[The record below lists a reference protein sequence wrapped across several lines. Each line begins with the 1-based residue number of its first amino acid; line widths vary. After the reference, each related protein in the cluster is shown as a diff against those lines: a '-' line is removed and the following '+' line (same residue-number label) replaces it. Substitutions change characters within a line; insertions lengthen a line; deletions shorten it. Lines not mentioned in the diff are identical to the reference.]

1 MTVAA
6 WITMLLTW
14 SVITFFTARFFFL
27 LVRRGK
33 SGKPD
38 GE

>member
-6 WITMLLTW
+6 WITMLITW
-14 SVITFFTARFFFL
+14 LVITFFTARFFWL

-33 SGKPD
+33 SD
-38 GE
+38 RSEED

>member
-14 SVITFFTARFFFL
+14 SVITFFTARFFWL
-27 LVRRGK
+27 LVRRGS
-33 SGKPD
+33 SGKSEED
-38 GE
+38 

>member
-14 SVITFFTARFFFL
+14 TVITGFAARFFWL
-27 LVRRGK
+27 LVKRGK
-33 SGKPD
+33 SD
-38 GE
+38 RSDED